1 MSSNSP
7 LNAIN
12 VFEVSARL
20 GSFQKA
26 AKELCVTPGAVSRQV
41 KHLEDYVG
49 KKLFKRKSR
58 RIELTTAGRMYYSK
72 VGVSLD
78 VLHKAT
84 QEIQSA
90 DEKEIILIETPLT
103 FAMHWLIPRL
113 ADFKKQF
120 PKIDLRLRT
129 SSEPILVHREIDL
142 FIRRS
147 PNQFSGLKG
156 KKFLTE
162 KSRLVCAPEVLGDL
176 QSWSDEM
183 IYSLPVISMRSRQDL
198 WPMWFRKAELNLNS
212 VENQILLDNTVLAIE
227 AAIQGLGIALIPEL
241 FLTQY
246 IDKGSLVY
254 IPKSQKITSGA
265 YYYLKSPM
273 HDEDKAAKFLKWIK
287 NTIKTD

>member
-1 MSSNSP
+1 VSSNSP

-41 KHLEDYVG
+41 KHLEDYIG

-84 QEIQSA
+84 QEVQSA
-90 DEKEIILIETPLT
+90 DEKEIIVVETPLT

-147 PNQFSGLKG
+147 PNQFSGLKA
-156 KKFLTE
+156 KKFLSE
-162 KSRLVCAPEVLGDL
+162 RSRLVCAPEVLGDL
-176 QSWSDEM
+176 ESWSDEM
-183 IYSLPVISMRSRQDL
+183 IYSLPVISMRSRQEL
-198 WPMWFRKAELNLNS
+198 WPMWFRKAELNMNS

-227 AAIQGLGIALIPEL
+227 AAIQGLGVALIPEL
-241 FLTQY
+241 FLTKY
-246 IDKGSLVY
+246 ISKESLVY
-254 IPKSQKITSGA
+254 VPKSQKITSGA
-265 YYYLKSPM
+265 YYYLKSPL
-273 HDEDKAAKFLKWIK
+273 HDEDKASKFLKWIK
-287 NTIKTD
+287 ETIKTD